1 MTLRVKEFIEHYIDD
16 IEKSDW
22 EVVFDGWYS
31 STYEEY
37 FWNDDEQISE
47 LFSAL
52 STINVTKD
60 STINARTGVISYYL
74 QEIIEKFQDAN
85 YNIVNNWTLKWDAI
99 LPELNSALGF
109 STKELYDIL
118 NDIDMVGVTPYYV
131 NKEFVVQGL

>member
-1 MTLRVKEFIEHYIDD
+1 MTQRVKEFVEDYITEIERDR
-16 IEKSDW
+16 W
-22 EVVFDGWYS
+22 EEVFDGWYS

-60 STINARTGVISYYL
+60 STIDARTRVVSYYL
-74 QEIIEKFQDAN
+74 QEIIEKFQDGN
-85 YNIVNNWTLKWDAI
+85 YNRVDNWILKWDAI
-99 LPELNSALGF
+99 LPKLNSALGF

-118 NDIDMVGVTPYYV
+118 NNIDMSGITPYYI